1 MNRTLT
7 AIALAL
13 TCLSAPAFADG
24 DVVDAAVKDKLTAQ
38 LTAEGYDVRKIE
50 TEDGLIEV
58 YVVKDGET
66 SSLWFDADLKPVEHG
81 DSAD

>member
-1 MNRTLT
+1 MTRTLT

-13 TCLSAPAFADG
+13 TCLSAPAFAEG
-24 DVVDAAVKDKLTAQ
+24 DAVDAAVQEKLTAQ
-38 LTAEGYDVRKIE
+38 LTAEGYDVRKME

-66 SSLWFDADLKPVEHG
+66 KSLWFDADLKPVEHDG
-81 DSAD
+81 GED